1 VPGGRPA
8 LSAELP
14 RGSGALVRRAVDA
27 NLRYYEA
34 VGEITLDYLRA
45 LRALA
50 GEAGGTRWIPAPAPA
65 PAPAPPPSAPPPAA
79 PPPTLVLEA
88 EPGETAIGAFL
99 VQNLLAER
107 VSAPVSVG
115 AFTTPDGREVA
126 VRLTLDPEVVTL
138 EPGEQML
145 VRAAATIGEELEP
158 GVSHRGEI
166 SVPGLTGT
174 RVPLVVR
181 RRDSAAG

>member
-14 RGSGALVRRAVDA
+14 RGTGALLRRAVDA
-27 NLRYYEA
+27 NLRDYEA
-34 VGEITLDYLRA
+34 VGELPLDYVRA

-50 GEAGGTRWIPAPAPA
+50 GDAGRAPAIPAPAPA
-65 PAPAPPPSAPPPAA
+65 PSAPAP

-107 VSAPVSVG
+107 VSAPVTVG
-115 AFTTPDGREVA
+115 AFTTPDGREVTVA
-126 VRLTLDPEVVTL
+126 LTLDPEVVTL
-138 EPGEQML
+138 EPSEQVL
-145 VRAAATIGEELEP
+145 VRAAATIGEDLEP
-158 GVSHRGEI
+158 GLSHRGEI

-174 RVPLVVR
+174 RIPLVVR

>member
-1 VPGGRPA
+1 MPGGRPG
-8 LSAELP
+8 LTAELP
-14 RGSGALVRRAVDA
+14 RGTGALLRRAVDA

-50 GEAGGTRWIPAPAPA
+50 ADAGQTRVIPAPPPA
-65 PAPAPPPSAPPPAA
+65 PAPAPPAPA

-99 VQNLLAER
+99 VQNLLADR
-107 VSAPVSVG
+107 VSAPVTVG
-115 AFTTPDGREVA
+115 AFTTPEGREVA

-138 EPGEQML
+138 EPGEQVL

-181 RRDSAAG
+181 RRDSAA